1 MNKIRIAVIQ
11 FDVATDKYENIEH
24 FAEIIGSG
32 KLDGVDI
39 ISLPEMWNC
48 PYKTELF
55 PEYAEEIED
64 INRRMVD
71 FSQPFSTGLIYDL
84 KMRGAYS
91 LKQIVEIFGEK
102 MSYRNLD
109 IGKAMNAVQEWR
121 ILEEGVDEL
130 EEIEIRKK
138 LSEYCSMDTYSLY
151 LVYNWFKEILA
162 GEPYAQYTES

>member
-1 MNKIRIAVIQ
+1 
-11 FDVATDKYENIEH
+11 
-24 FAEIIGSG
+24 
-32 KLDGVDI
+32 
-39 ISLPEMWNC
+39 
-48 PYKTELF
+48 
-55 PEYAEEIED
+55 
-64 INRRMVD
+64 
-71 FSQPFSTGLIYDL
+71 
-84 KMRGAYS
+84 
-91 LKQIVEIFGEK
+91 

-109 IGKAMNAVQEWR
+109 SGKAMNAVQEWR